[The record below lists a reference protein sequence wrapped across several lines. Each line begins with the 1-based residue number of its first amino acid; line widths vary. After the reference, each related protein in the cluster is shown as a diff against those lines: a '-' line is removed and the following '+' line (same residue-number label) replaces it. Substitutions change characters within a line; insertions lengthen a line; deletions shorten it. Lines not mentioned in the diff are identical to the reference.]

1 MPTHS
6 QGIIAKRVSDIFGVV
21 VDGLSHPQICRYVA
35 ANCSWS
41 ASERTIDRY
50 IVRARKLMLEQGRT
64 DRKEIFA
71 QSLARKQ
78 RLYTRAIMSSQLKTA
93 LAVQDSI
100 DRMCGNYRD
109 IGSDLSAVDQWLA
122 AMRGEAA

>member
-1 MPTHS
+1 V
-6 QGIIAKRVSDIFGVV
+6 ADIFGVV
-21 VDGLSHPQICRYVA
+21 VDGLSHGQICRYVA
-35 ANCSWS
+35 ANRSWQ
-41 ASERTIDRY
+41 ASERTIDSY
-50 IVRARKLMLEQGRT
+50 IARARKLMLEQGRT

-78 RLYTRAIMSSQLKTA
+78 RLYTRAIMASQLKTA

-109 IGSDLSAVDQWLA
+109 IGPDMSAVDQWLA
-122 AMRGEAA
+122 ALKVGPV